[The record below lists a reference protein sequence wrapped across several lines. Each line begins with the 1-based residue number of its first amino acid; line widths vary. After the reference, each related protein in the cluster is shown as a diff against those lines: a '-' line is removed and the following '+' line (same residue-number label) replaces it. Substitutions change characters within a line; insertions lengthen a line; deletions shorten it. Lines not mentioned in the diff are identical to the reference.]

1 MEGAYLQSL
10 GKPYAPPS
18 AEVEAFKR
26 NMLDFQGRKEA
37 LFEQIH
43 PGRDYAKVILLRESD
58 RKAANRHRVHVPS
71 DLKLD
76 PILPA
81 VKRQYSQ
88 LRVEATLSQF
98 VPKGD
103 MPLSPDLAGRVRTE
117 TTAPAA

>member
-10 GKPYAPPS
+10 GKPYPPPS
-18 AEVEAFKR
+18 AAVEAFKR
-26 NMLDFQGRKEA
+26 NMLDYQGRKEA
-37 LFEQIH
+37 LFEQTH
-43 PGRDYAKVILLRESD
+43 PGRDYASEILLRESD
-58 RKAANRHRVHVPS
+58 RKAANRNRVHVPS

-76 PILPA
+76 PTLPA

-88 LRVEATLSQF
+88 LREKTTLSQF
-98 VPKGD
+98 VPRGD